1 MDQANQLRRLME
13 TNKVVMPASSQ
24 TPKTYQ
30 FNSRLITVTSGKGG
44 VGKSNFTLNL
54 AIQLSQTGK
63 KVIVID
69 ADFGMANIEVL
80 IGVMPKRNMLH
91 VLKGECTIH
100 EAIAEGPHG
109 LSFISGGS
117 GFTDLAALTEQQV
130 EFLIETFTYLD
141 ENFDFILIDTG
152 AGASHQVVNMVRASK
167 ETIIVTTPEPTALTD
182 AYAMIKILKS
192 VEPKPEMFI
201 VINRTES
208 RTEGE
213 EIYLKLNR
221 VSQRF
226 LGLELKLLGYIP
238 DDPNLAK
245 AVKKQQPMTSL
256 FPKSPASKSIIEIS
270 KEIGRN
276 ETLLLTQDTSAKGF
290 LTRFTGMFKK

>member
-1 MDQANQLRRLME
+1 ME
-13 TNKVVMPASSQ
+13 NKKVDDRPSS
-24 TPKTYQ
+24 YS
-30 FNSRLITVTSGKGG
+30 FSNRLITITSGKGG

-54 AIQLSQTGK
+54 GIQLSQMNK
-63 KVIVID
+63 KVVVID

-80 IGVMPKRNMLH
+80 LGVMPKKNMLN
-91 VLKGECTIH
+91 VLKGECTIQ
-100 EAIAEGPHG
+100 EAVIDGPG
-109 LSFISGGS
+109 NLKFISGGS
-117 GFTDLAALTEQQV
+117 GFTDLAALNERQI
-130 EFLIETFTYLD
+130 EFLIETFSYLD
-141 ENFDFILIDTG
+141 EHFDFILIDTG
-152 AGASHQVVNMVRASK
+152 AGASHQVINMVRASK

-208 RTEGE
+208 KAEGE

-238 DDPNLAK
+238 DDVNLAR
-245 AVKKQQPMTSL
+245 AVKKQQPLTTL

-270 KEIGRN
+270 KEIGQEESLFLREERN
-276 ETLLLTQDTSAKGF
+276 ATSF
-290 LTRFTGMFKK
+290 LTRFAGLFKK

>member
-1 MDQANQLRRLME
+1 MDQANRLRSLME
-13 TNKVVMPASSQ
+13 NKKVDDRPSS
-24 TPKTYQ
+24 YS
-30 FNSRLITVTSGKGG
+30 FSNRLITITSGKGG

-54 AIQLSQTGK
+54 GIQLSQMNK
-63 KVIVID
+63 KVVVID

-80 IGVMPKRNMLH
+80 LGVMPKKNMLN
-91 VLKGECTIH
+91 VLKGECTIQ
-100 EAIAEGPHG
+100 EAVIDGPG
-109 LSFISGGS
+109 NLKFISGGS
-117 GFTDLAALTEQQV
+117 GFTDLAALNERQI
-130 EFLIETFTYLD
+130 EFLIETFSYLD
-141 ENFDFILIDTG
+141 EHFDFILIDTG
-152 AGASHQVVNMVRASK
+152 AGASHQVINMVRASK

-208 RTEGE
+208 KAEGE

-238 DDPNLAK
+238 DDVNLAR
-245 AVKKQQPMTSL
+245 AVKKQQPLTTL

-270 KEIGRN
+270 KEIGQEESLFLREERN
-276 ETLLLTQDTSAKGF
+276 ATSF
-290 LTRFTGMFKK
+290 LTRFAGLFKK